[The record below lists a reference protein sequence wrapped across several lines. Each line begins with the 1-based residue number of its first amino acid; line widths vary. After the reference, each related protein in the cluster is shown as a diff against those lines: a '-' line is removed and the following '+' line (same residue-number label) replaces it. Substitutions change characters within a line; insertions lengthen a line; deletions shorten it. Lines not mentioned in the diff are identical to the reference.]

1 MSYYNYHATAKRLI
15 REGKLI
21 RWYIADRYRTIA
33 PALVLVFD
41 DIRHPIMPIREY
53 RWEEYLPLLQAVAQ
67 RDPLTRGSAP
77 SAQDTPESPR

>member
-21 RWYIADRYRTIA
+21 RWYIADCYRSIA

-41 DIRHPIMPIREY
+41 DDRHPVMPIREH
-53 RWEEYLPLLQAVAQ
+53 RFDEYFSLIASLYPP
-67 RDPLTRGSAP
+67 DTTGETREPPAP
-77 SAQDTPESPR
+77 PTTKK